1 MKTFPKYIFVTG
13 GVISG
18 LGKGIATSS
27 IAKLLKARGYR
38 VSAMKIDPYLNV
50 DAGTMNPTEHGEVFV
65 TKDGLETDQDIGNY
79 ERFLDVRLTR
89 DSYMTNGQVYL
100 SVLERERSLDYH
112 GKTVEI
118 VPHIP
123 QEIIRRIKKAAR
135 VSRAQFLLVEIGGTI
150 GEYQNALFLEAAR
163 IMHMHEP
170 QNVQFIMVSYLPI
183 PNNLGEMKTKPTQ
196 YAVRSL
202 NAAGIQP
209 DFIIARG
216 ERPMDELR
224 KQKLSENC
232 NLRKED
238 IISAPD
244 VTNIYEVPLNF
255 ERDHLTN
262 RILKKFNLT
271 SRQTDLRQWRRFVR
285 LAKTARSEVKIG
297 IVGKYFETGD
307 FTLTDSYISVI
318 EAIRHAAWS
327 ARLKPVIE
335 WISTERFERNPHE
348 VKELA
353 KFDGVIIP
361 QGWGS
366 RGAEGKIAAIRYLR
380 EKKIPYFG
388 LCYGM
393 QMAVIEFARHVAR
406 LREANSEEVNAKTP
420 HPVIHVMEHQK
431 KLIEQR
437 HFGGTIR
444 LGDWPCKLTP
454 GTVTAKAYG
463 NVRAVQERHR
473 HRYEFNNAYRKRLED
488 RGLILSGVSPDGTL
502 VETIELKGHPFFVG
516 TQFHPEYLSTPLHP
530 HPLFVAFIK
539 ASQRQSKKR

>member
-27 IAKLLKARGYR
+27 IAKLLQARGYR

-65 TKDGLETDQDIGNY
+65 TKDGMETDQDIGNY
-79 ERFLDVRLTR
+79 ERFLNVHLTR

-135 VSRAQFLLVEIGGTI
+135 VSRAQFQLVEIGGTI

-170 QNVQFIMVSYLPI
+170 ENVQFIMVSYLPI
-183 PNNLGEMKTKPTQ
+183 PSNLGEMKTKPTQ
-196 YAVRSL
+196 YAVRTL

-209 DFIIARG
+209 NFIIARG
-216 ERPMDELR
+216 ERPMDEPR

-232 NLRKED
+232 NLKKED

-262 RILKKFNLT
+262 RLLKKFKLP
-271 SRQTDLRQWRRFVR
+271 SRSTDLRSWRRLVR
-285 LAKTARSEVKIG
+285 RARTARSQVKIG

-327 ARLKPVIE
+327 QNVRPVIE
-335 WISTERFERNPHE
+335 WLSTERYEKDPSL
-348 VKELA
+348 VKELSQY
-353 KFDGVIIP
+353 DGIIVP

-366 RGAEGKIAAIRYLR
+366 RGAEGKIAAIKYLR

-406 LREANSEEVNAKTP
+406 LRDANSEEVNPKTP
-420 HPVIHVMEHQK
+420 HPVIHIMEHQK
-431 KLIEQR
+431 KLLEQK

-444 LGDWPCKLTP
+444 LGEWPCKLTP
-454 GTVTAKAYG
+454 GTTTARSYG
-463 NVRAVQERHR
+463 KKKVILERHR
-473 HRYEFNNAYRKRLED
+473 HRFEFNNAYREKLESK
-488 RGLILSGVSPDGTL
+488 GLTISGTSPDGTL
-502 VETIELKGHPFFVG
+502 VESIEIQDHPFFVA
-516 TQFHPEYLSTPLHP
+516 TQFHPEYISSLLNP
-530 HPLFVAFIK
+530 HPLFVGFIK
-539 ASQRQSKKR
+539 AAHRQTKKR